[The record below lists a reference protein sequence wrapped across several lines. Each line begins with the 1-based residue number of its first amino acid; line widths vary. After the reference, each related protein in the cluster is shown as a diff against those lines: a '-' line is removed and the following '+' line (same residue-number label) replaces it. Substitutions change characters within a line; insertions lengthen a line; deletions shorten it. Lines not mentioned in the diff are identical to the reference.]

1 MVSIEPEVTL
11 ADAKQNVSLLAM
23 ASTAIDRA
31 STEIRNA
38 NIAVAFAKINGLVLE
53 NNARFSFNK
62 TVGKR
67 SVENGYQVALG
78 YVSGQLVDVV
88 GGGVCQVSTTL
99 YSAAL
104 CAGMTITSRTPHS
117 MPVSYISL
125 GQDATVND
133 MRGHEIDLAFTN
145 KTGGRVYITA
155 GIEPTPSGRKQCV
168 VRFFGQAMPDNATY
182 KLESTIVEKLEIPE
196 DIIKKD
202 KDAKYVT
209 YEDQKHKVSSGSE
222 GYVVKTYL
230 QYCKNGVV
238 QSQTLISTDT
248 YRARAAV
255 YYVGVTPR

>member
-1 MVSIEPEVTL
+1 MIFPWSALNRKFTL

-23 ASTAIDRA
+23 TSTAIDRA

-117 MPVSYISL
+117 MPVCIFS
-125 GQDATVND
+125 G
-133 MRGHEIDLAFTN
+133 
-145 KTGGRVYITA
+145 A
-155 GIEPTPSGRKQCV
+155 GCDG
-168 VRFFGQAMPDNATY
+168 
-182 KLESTIVEKLEIPE
+182 
-196 DIIKKD
+196 
-202 KDAKYVT
+202 
-209 YEDQKHKVSSGSE
+209 
-222 GYVVKTYL
+222 
-230 QYCKNGVV
+230 
-238 QSQTLISTDT
+238 
-248 YRARAAV
+248 
-255 YYVGVTPR
+255 